1 MDRGK
6 KAQKPH
12 QPTHKL
18 NQEIIS
24 NRWPKEL
31 EFLPEDTTTNPTRKM
46 IVQNKRISGGLV
58 AINAARTCQNPSN
71 LHRIAPLLRVPKFR
85 AELAVGI
92 VGNRREPPGMA
103 GKNRAPPGTAGNA
116 REAPGTAGDRRGE
129 SSPAGDRWGP
139 AGEAPGSA
147 GENRAAPVP
156 SWLQQ
161 ARWNDGYWILG
172 RTQGILE
179 KWISV
184 TRWTRCTRFGR
195 WTELT
200 RAPFEFERF
209 QHKHVSIATN
219 RRGRNKK
226 ESCLAARILN
236 NPPHGRDLQHGKE

>member
-1 MDRGK
+1 MFGWIAIDWSLVPWVHAQEMDRGK

-116 REAPGTAGDRRGE
+116 REAPGTAGDRRRPPGRIE
-129 SSPAGDRWGP
+129 PRWGP
-139 AGEAPGSA
+139 LGTGGKRREAPGRIEQRRS
-147 GENRAAPVP
+147 PV
-156 SWLQQ
+156 
-161 ARWNDGYWILG
+161 G
-172 RTQGILE
+172 
-179 KWISV
+179 
-184 TRWTRCTRFGR
+184 F
-195 WTELT
+195 
-200 RAPFEFERF
+200 
-209 QHKHVSIATN
+209 N
-219 RRGRNKK
+219 RRGGMMVIGSLGGRR
-226 ESCLAARILN
+226 ESLKN
-236 NPPHGRDLQHGKE
+236 ESV